1 MSRYNAN
8 GGQRRSKTV
17 KLAIP
22 NGQAGFT
29 QFMISLVKI
38 KNTYG
43 PDIAK
48 AALEKYAEKYRVEP
62 QTITFLKSLL
72 T

>member
-17 KLAIP
+17 KLQIP
-22 NGQAGFT
+22 NGEAGFA
-29 QFMISLVKI
+29 QFMVSLVKI
-38 KNTYG
+38 KNEHG
-43 PDIAK
+43 PDIAR

-62 QTITFLKSLL
+62 SEMAFLKSLI
-72 T
+72 